1 MRDLETI
8 STALTAAETGHLV
21 FATLHTQD
29 APQSIDRMIDVFP
42 AHQQQ
47 QIRTQ
52 LATTIQGVVTQQLLP
67 RSRGGGRVVA
77 CEVLVATP
85 AVRNLIREGK
95 THQIYSAMQA
105 GGKYGM
111 QSMDQAL
118 AQLVKNRSI
127 DMNVAEERCANPDDL
142 HRLVQSA

>member
-1 MRDLETI
+1 M
-8 STALTAAETGHLV
+8 

-67 RSRGGGRVVA
+67 APVA
-77 CEVLVATP
+77 GAGSWPAKSWWPRRRCATS
-85 AVRNLIREGK
+85 IREGK

-118 AQLVKNRSI
+118 ALLVKNRVI
-127 DMNVAEERCANPDDL
+127 DMDVAEERCTNPDDL